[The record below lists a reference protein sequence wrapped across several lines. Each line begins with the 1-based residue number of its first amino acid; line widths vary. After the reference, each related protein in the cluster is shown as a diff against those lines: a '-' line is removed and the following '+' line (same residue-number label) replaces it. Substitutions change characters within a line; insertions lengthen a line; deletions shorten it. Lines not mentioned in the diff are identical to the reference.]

1 MAFKYTVEPGDS
13 YFGLARKFTEELG
26 ITVNP
31 VDLLRLNNLTMST
44 ATGNA
49 GHLRVGQKINIPE
62 PVYRVLNPAEE
73 TDPVEEGEEEN
84 NGLYTPTEIEAADP
98 IEDFSSDPAYQS
110 FYAQYLLNIE
120 DINQIRATQSTAL
133 LGSMANILGDYGEG
147 ESPFDPDARSGGR
160 SALEKGRALDQ
171 NLNVFAGRGMGF
183 SGGKFR
189 KEAEIS
195 DDYTQ
200 DRTVKFAN
208 YIADRDSYDAEQRA
222 AFQNLEFG
230 RLEQERAARE
240 RLTAEAIGARYV

>member
-31 VDLLRLNNLTMST
+31 VDLLRLNNLTMDT

-49 GHLRVGQKINIPE
+49 GMLRVGQKINIPE
-62 PVYRVLNPAEE
+62 PVYRALNPAEE
-73 TDPVEEGEEEN
+73 ADPVEEEDD
-84 NGLYTPTEIEAADP
+84 GLYTPTEVEAADP

-120 DINQIRATQSTAL
+120 DIKQIRATQSTAL
-133 LGSMANILGDYGEG
+133 LGSMENIFGDYAEG
-147 ESPFDPDARSGGR
+147 ESPFKLEFRSGGR
-160 SALEKGRALDQ
+160 SALEEERALDT
-171 NLNVFAGRGMGF
+171 NLNVLAGKGMAF
-183 SGGKFR
+183 GGGRFR
-189 KEAEIS
+189 REAEIS
-195 DDYTQ
+195 DDYDQ
-200 DRTVKFAN
+200 DRTVKFAE
-208 YIADRDSYDAEQRA
+208 YIADRDRYDAEQRA

>member
-31 VDLLRLNNLTMST
+31 VDLLRLNNLTMDT
-44 ATGNA
+44 ATGTA

-62 PVYRVLNPAEE
+62 PVYNALNPAEE
-73 TDPVEEGEEEN
+73 TDPVEEEDD
-84 NGLYTPTEIEAADP
+84 GLYTPTEIEAADP

-133 LGSMANILGDYGEG
+133 LGSMANIFGDYGEE
-147 ESPFDPDARSGGR
+147 ESPFDLDARSGGR
-160 SALEKGRALDQ
+160 SALEEGRALDR
-171 NLNVFAGRGMGF
+171 NLNVLAGKGMAF
-183 SGGKFR
+183 GGGRFR
-189 KEAEIS
+189 REGEIS
-195 DDYTQ
+195 DDYDQ
-200 DRTVKFAN
+200 DRTVKFAE
-208 YIADRDSYDAEQRA
+208 YIADRDRYDAEQRA

-230 RLEQERAARE
+230 RLEQERLARE
-240 RLTAEAIGARYV
+240 RLTAEEIGARYV

>member
-31 VDLLRLNNLTMST
+31 VDLLRLNNLTMAT

-49 GHLRVGQKINIPE
+49 GMLRVGQKINIPE

-73 TDPVEEGEEEN
+73 TDPVEEEEEDD
-84 NGLYTPTEIEAADP
+84 GLYTPTEIEAADP

-133 LGSMANILGDYGEG
+133 LGSMANMFGDYEEG
-147 ESPFDPDARSGGR
+147 ESPFDLEARSGGR
-160 SALEKGRALDQ
+160 SALEERRALDK
-171 NLNVFAGRGMGF
+171 NLNVLAGRGMAF
-183 SGGKFR
+183 GGGRFR

-195 DDYTQ
+195 DDYEQ
-200 DRTVKFAN
+200 DRTVKFAE
-208 YIADRDSYDAEQRA
+208 YIADRDRYDAEQRA